1 MKTFIYKITVIGD
14 GMVGKTSLCRRYM
27 GESFSGDYLA
37 TIGAQVHVKKV
48 DVGGKKFKFQIW
60 DIAGQPSWE
69 ALRKPYYYG
78 AAGTVVVS
86 DISRF
91 ESFENAPKW
100 IAKQWSD
107 GGKMI
112 PTIVIGNKM
121 DLRESIPAAIAPD
134 QGKLLAKELSAKSKP
149 AGFDVS
155 YLETSAKTGENVQQ
169 AFALLARNIMA
180 HLEMNSASNAENT
193 SFETE

>member
-14 GMVGKTSLCRRYM
+14 GAVGKTSLCRRYM
-27 GESFSGDYLA
+27 GESFSGDYIA
-37 TIGAQVHVKKV
+37 TIGAQVHVREV
-48 DVGGKKFKFQIW
+48 EVGGKTFKFQIW

-86 DISRF
+86 DISRVD
-91 ESFENAPKW
+91 SFANAPKW

-107 GGKMI
+107 GGRVI
-112 PTIVIGNKM
+112 PTIILGNKA
-121 DLRESIPAAIAPD
+121 DLRDSLPTAITPD
-134 QGKLLAKELSAKSKP
+134 QGKMLANELSEKSKK
-149 AGFDVS
+149 AGFDVA

-180 HLEMNSASNAENT
+180 HLETNLASNAENN
-193 SFETE
+193 SS